1 MKGAPVLKAIFFD
14 MDETLCCTS
23 QADKAAGQ
31 KFAAWIQQTYP
42 QVSDPQAFLQRY
54 LQGVYKKLNAEFPQ
68 LVALLPDENAFRCG
82 LIQTILAENGIH
94 IDAEQAQQ
102 AQHYFDSARMGA
114 FTFFPGVKEMLT
126 DLRKHYKLVVITN
139 GPIFSQH
146 PKLKAT
152 QMDEW
157 VDHIIVG
164 GEEPEEKPAASIF
177 QKALNLVDVK
187 PEEALHI
194 GDSLAADIA
203 GANNMGILSVWVN
216 ATGASN
222 PTEITPNFEIRE
234 TVELKEILKTLA
246 Q

>member
-1 MKGAPVLKAIFFD
+1 MLKAIFFD
-14 MDETLCCTS
+14 MDETLCGTS

-31 KFAAWIQQTYP
+31 KFATWIQQTYP
-42 QVSDPQAFLQRY
+42 QISDPQAFLQRY

-82 LIQTILAENGIH
+82 LIQTILAEDGIH

-177 QKALNLVDVK
+177 QKALNLVDIK

>member
-1 MKGAPVLKAIFFD
+1 MLKAIFFD
-14 MDETLCCTS
+14 MDETLCGTS

-54 LQGVYKKLNAEFPQ
+54 LQGVYKKLNTEFPQ

-114 FTFFPGVKEMLT
+114 FTFFPGIKEMLT

-177 QKALNLVDVK
+177 QKALNLVDIK

>member
-14 MDETLCCTS
+14 MDETLCGTS

-126 DLRKHYKLVVITN
+126 DLRKHYRLVVITN

-177 QKALNLVDVK
+177 QKALNLVDIK

>member
-1 MKGAPVLKAIFFD
+1 MLKAIFFD
-14 MDETLCCTS
+14 MDETLCATS
-23 QADKAAGQ
+23 QADKVAGQ
-31 KFAAWIQQTYP
+31 KFTTWIHKTYP
-42 QVSDPQAFLQRY
+42 QVTEPQAFLQRY
-54 LQGVYKKLNAEFPQ
+54 LQGVYKKLNAEFPH

-82 LIQTILAENGIH
+82 LIQNILAEHGVSIN
-94 IDAEQAQQ
+94 AEEAQQ
-102 AQHYFDSARMGA
+102 AQDYFDSARMGA
-114 FTFFPGVKEMLT
+114 FTFFPGVKEMLS
-126 DLRKHYKLVVITN
+126 DLRQHYKLVVITN

-146 PKLKAT
+146 PKLNAT
-152 QMDEW
+152 QMSDW

-177 QKALNLVDVK
+177 QKALDLVEVK

-194 GDSLAADIA
+194 GDSLPADIA

-222 PTEITPNFEIRE
+222 STNITPNFEIQE
-234 TVELKEILKTLA
+234 TVELREILKTLA

>member
-1 MKGAPVLKAIFFD
+1 MLKAIFFD
-14 MDETLCCTS
+14 MDETLCGTS

-82 LIQTILAENGIH
+82 LIQTILAEDGIH

-157 VDHIIVG
+157 VDHVIVG

-177 QKALNLVDVK
+177 QKALNLVDIK

>member
-1 MKGAPVLKAIFFD
+1 MLKAIFFD
-14 MDETLCCTS
+14 MDETLCGTS

-68 LVALLPDENAFRCG
+68 LVALLPDENVFRCG
-82 LIQTILAENGIH
+82 LIQTILAEDGIH

>member
-1 MKGAPVLKAIFFD
+1 MLKAIFFD
-14 MDETLCCTS
+14 MDETLCGTS

-114 FTFFPGVKEMLT
+114 FTFFPGVKEMLM

-177 QKALNLVDVK
+177 QKALNLVDIK

-194 GDSLAADIA
+194 GDSLAADIE
-203 GANNMGILSVWVN
+203 GANNIGILSVWVN

>member
-1 MKGAPVLKAIFFD
+1 MLKAIFFD
-14 MDETLCCTS
+14 MDETLCGTS

-114 FTFFPGVKEMLT
+114 FTFFPGVKEMLM

-139 GPIFSQH
+139 GPVFSQH

-246 Q
+246 PITTAN

>member
-1 MKGAPVLKAIFFD
+1 MLKAIFFD
-14 MDETLCCTS
+14 MDETLCGTS

-114 FTFFPGVKEMLT
+114 FTFFPGVKEMLM

-177 QKALNLVDVK
+177 QKALNLVDIK

>member
-1 MKGAPVLKAIFFD
+1 MLKAIFFD
-14 MDETLCCTS
+14 MDETLCGTS

-31 KFAAWIQQTYP
+31 KFTAWIQQTYP

>member
-1 MKGAPVLKAIFFD
+1 MLKAIFFD
-14 MDETLCCTS
+14 MDETLCGTS

-42 QVSDPQAFLQRY
+42 QISDPQAFLQRY

-82 LIQTILAENGIH
+82 LIQTILAEDGIH
-94 IDAEQAQQ
+94 INAEQAQQ

-177 QKALNLVDVK
+177 QKALNLVDIK

>member
-1 MKGAPVLKAIFFD
+1 MLKAIFFD
-14 MDETLCCTS
+14 MDETLCGTS

-42 QVSDPQAFLQRY
+42 QVSAPQAFLQRY

-114 FTFFPGVKEMLT
+114 FTLFPGVKEMLT

-177 QKALNLVDVK
+177 QKALNLVDIK

>member
-1 MKGAPVLKAIFFD
+1 
-14 MDETLCCTS
+14 MDETLCGTS

-42 QVSDPQAFLQRY
+42 QVPDPQAFLQRY

-82 LIQTILAENGIH
+82 LIQTILAEDGIH

-177 QKALNLVDVK
+177 QKALNLVDIK

>member
-14 MDETLCCTS
+14 MDETLCGTS

-114 FTFFPGVKEMLT
+114 FTFFPGVKEMLM

-177 QKALNLVDVK
+177 QKALNLVDIK

>member
-1 MKGAPVLKAIFFD
+1 MAHPKQTKLQGK
-14 MDETLCCTS
+14 
-23 QADKAAGQ
+23 

-42 QVSDPQAFLQRY
+42 QISDPQAFLQRY

-82 LIQTILAENGIH
+82 LIQTILAEDGIH
-94 IDAEQAQQ
+94 INAEQAQQ

-177 QKALNLVDVK
+177 QKALNLVDIK

>member
-1 MKGAPVLKAIFFD
+1 MLKAIFFD
-14 MDETLCCTS
+14 MDETLCGTS

-82 LIQTILAENGIH
+82 LIQTILAEDGIH

-177 QKALNLVDVK
+177 QKALNLVDIK

>member
-14 MDETLCCTS
+14 MDETLCGTS

-31 KFAAWIQQTYP
+31 KFSAWIQQTYP

-82 LIQTILAENGIH
+82 LIQTILAEDGIH

>member
-1 MKGAPVLKAIFFD
+1 MLKAIFFD
-14 MDETLCCTS
+14 MDETLCGTS

-68 LVALLPDENAFRCG
+68 LVALLPDENTFRCG
-82 LIQTILAENGIH
+82 LIQTILAEDGIH

-177 QKALNLVDVK
+177 QKALNLVDIK

>member
-1 MKGAPVLKAIFFD
+1 MLKAIFFD
-14 MDETLCCTS
+14 MDETLCGTS

-114 FTFFPGVKEMLT
+114 FTFFPGVKEMLM

-216 ATGASN
+216 ATVASN

>member
-1 MKGAPVLKAIFFD
+1 MLKAIFFD
-14 MDETLCCTS
+14 MDETLCGTS
-23 QADKAAGQ
+23 QADKSAGQ

-177 QKALNLVDVK
+177 QKALNLVDIK

-194 GDSLAADIA
+194 GDSLTADIA

>member
-1 MKGAPVLKAIFFD
+1 MLKAIFFD
-14 MDETLCCTS
+14 MDETLCGTS

-42 QVSDPQAFLQRY
+42 QISDPQAFLQRY

-114 FTFFPGVKEMLT
+114 FTFFPGVKEMLM

-177 QKALNLVDVK
+177 QKALNLVDIK

-234 TVELKEILKTLA
+234 AVELKEILKTLA

>member
-1 MKGAPVLKAIFFD
+1 MLKAIFFD
-14 MDETLCCTS
+14 MDETLCGTS

-82 LIQTILAENGIH
+82 LIQTILVENGIH

-114 FTFFPGVKEMLT
+114 FTFFPGVKEMLM

>member
-1 MKGAPVLKAIFFD
+1 MLKAIFFD
-14 MDETLCCTS
+14 MDETLCGTS

-102 AQHYFDSARMGA
+102 AQHYFDSTRMGA

-177 QKALNLVDVK
+177 QKALNLVDIK

>member
-14 MDETLCCTS
+14 MDETLCGTS

-42 QVSDPQAFLQRY
+42 QISDPQAFLQRY

-114 FTFFPGVKEMLT
+114 FTFFPGVKEMLM

-177 QKALNLVDVK
+177 QKALNLVDIK

>member
-1 MKGAPVLKAIFFD
+1 MLKAIFFD
-14 MDETLCCTS
+14 MDETLCGTS
-23 QADKAAGQ
+23 QADKTAGQ

-114 FTFFPGVKEMLT
+114 FTFFPGIKEMLT

-152 QMDEW
+152 QMNEW

-222 PTEITPNFEIRE
+222 PTEITPNFEIQE

>member
-1 MKGAPVLKAIFFD
+1 MLKAIFFD
-14 MDETLCCTS
+14 MDETLCGTS

-42 QVSDPQAFLQRY
+42 QLSDPQAFLQRY

-82 LIQTILAENGIH
+82 LIQTILAEDGIH

-102 AQHYFDSARMGA
+102 AQHYFDSARMGE

-177 QKALNLVDVK
+177 QKALNLVDIK

>member
-1 MKGAPVLKAIFFD
+1 MLKAIFFD
-14 MDETLCCTS
+14 MDETLCGTS

-82 LIQTILAENGIH
+82 LLQTILAEDGIH

-177 QKALNLVDVK
+177 QKALNLVDIK

>member
-1 MKGAPVLKAIFFD
+1 MLKAIFFD
-14 MDETLCCTS
+14 MDETLCGTS

-42 QVSDPQAFLQRY
+42 QTSDPQAFLQRY

-82 LIQTILAENGIH
+82 LIQTILAEDGIH

-177 QKALNLVDVK
+177 QKALNLVDIK

>member
-14 MDETLCCTS
+14 MDETLCGTS

-82 LIQTILAENGIH
+82 LIQTILAEHGIH

-114 FTFFPGVKEMLT
+114 FTFFPGVKEMLM

-177 QKALNLVDVK
+177 QKALNLVDIK

>member
-1 MKGAPVLKAIFFD
+1 MLKAIFFD
-14 MDETLCCTS
+14 MDETLCGTS

-102 AQHYFDSARMGA
+102 AQHYFDSARMGT

-177 QKALNLVDVK
+177 QKALNLVDIK

>member
-1 MKGAPVLKAIFFD
+1 MLKAIFFD
-14 MDETLCCTS
+14 MDETLCGTS

-42 QVSDPQAFLQRY
+42 QISDPQAFLQRY

-82 LIQTILAENGIH
+82 LIQTILAEDGIH

-102 AQHYFDSARMGA
+102 AQHYFDSARMSA

>member
-1 MKGAPVLKAIFFD
+1 MLKAIFFD
-14 MDETLCCTS
+14 MDETLCGTS
-23 QADKAAGQ
+23 QADKAAGH

-114 FTFFPGVKEMLT
+114 FTFFPGVKEMLM

-203 GANNMGILSVWVN
+203 GANNMGILSMWVN

>member
-1 MKGAPVLKAIFFD
+1 MLKAIFFD
-14 MDETLCCTS
+14 MDETLCGTS

-177 QKALNLVDVK
+177 QKALNLVDIK

-234 TVELKEILKTLA
+234 TVELKEILKTLT

>member
-14 MDETLCCTS
+14 MDETLCGTS

-94 IDAEQAQQ
+94 IDSEQAQQ

>member
-1 MKGAPVLKAIFFD
+1 MLKAIFFD
-14 MDETLCCTS
+14 MDETLCGTS
-23 QADKAAGQ
+23 QADKSAGQ

-94 IDAEQAQQ
+94 IEAEQAQQ

-114 FTFFPGVKEMLT
+114 FTFFPGVKEMLM

-177 QKALNLVDVK
+177 QKALNLVDIK

>member
-1 MKGAPVLKAIFFD
+1 MLKAIFFD
-14 MDETLCCTS
+14 MDETLCATS

-82 LIQTILAENGIH
+82 LIQTILAEDGIH

-177 QKALNLVDVK
+177 QKALNLVDIK

>member
-1 MKGAPVLKAIFFD
+1 MLKAIFFD
-14 MDETLCCTS
+14 MDETLCGTS

-68 LVALLPDENAFRCG
+68 LVALLPDENAFRSG

-177 QKALNLVDVK
+177 QKALNLVDIK

>member
-1 MKGAPVLKAIFFD
+1 MLKAIFFD
-14 MDETLCCTS
+14 MDETLCGTS

-31 KFAAWIQQTYP
+31 KFVAWIQQTYP

-54 LQGVYKKLNAEFPQ
+54 LQGVYKKLNAELPQ

-177 QKALNLVDVK
+177 QKALNLVDIK

>member
-1 MKGAPVLKAIFFD
+1 MLKAIFFD
-14 MDETLCCTS
+14 MDETLCGTS

-82 LIQTILAENGIH
+82 LIQTILAEHGIH

-177 QKALNLVDVK
+177 QKALNLVDIK